1 VLVNGVRVVRDGKL
15 VDQVT
20 PGQAIRRDSGSR

>member
-1 VLVNGVRVVRDGKL
+1 VVRDGKL